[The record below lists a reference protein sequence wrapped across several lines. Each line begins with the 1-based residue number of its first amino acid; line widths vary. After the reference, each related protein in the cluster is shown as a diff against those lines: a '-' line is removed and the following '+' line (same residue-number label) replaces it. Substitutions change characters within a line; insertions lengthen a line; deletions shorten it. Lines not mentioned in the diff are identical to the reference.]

1 MKGMWKKIL
10 SSFMVILFM
19 MPFMFASTTYAAEIT
34 ESENVVMGQDSI
46 DREDL
51 FISSELAEEIAKLF
65 IADMINIGDVVWN
78 ASTRILGVTAMYD
91 GTAERNI
98 TAYTVEL
105 DEGYV
110 VISAYVD
117 VPHVVLEWSDRA
129 MPLYQQFDLEKT
141 DEIVYGGALFYY
153 KDGGDGTLE
162 TLAGLSVERSDVVNV
177 LETQYDI
184 SNIPAAIVSALS
196 SEGNNASTM
205 TATPGSSDVITD
217 PIEHANQ
224 WYNGPYSY
232 NNGQNHWE
240 EDGQT
245 IEFHETKEYDGYR
258 NHCGPTAITNM
269 LIMYGNRFGVD
280 SITSKTHTSIFTEIA
295 DIGTSNLY
303 YINSETLGGTVNARV
318 NGYIL
323 DVFEAYDVSG
333 ITVDGRFGI
342 SYANIVTSLRND
354 RLLYLLLNGHD
365 LYGDHHVICYA
376 YTKLVSSTD
385 SNYVIYLKVADG
397 WANSPRYIDISSVDG
412 DKYWEVDY

>member
-1 MKGMWKKIL
+1 MEKLLEKIL
-10 SSFMVILFM
+10 SSFMVIFFAM
-19 MPFMFASTTYAAEIT
+19 SFMFTSITYAAEIT
-34 ESENVVMGQDSI
+34 ESGNVGTEQDSI
-46 DREDL
+46 DRKDL

-78 ASTRILGVTAMYD
+78 ASTRILGVTTMND
-91 GTAERNI
+91 GTAEHNI

-110 VISAYVD
+110 VVSAYVD

-129 MPLYQQFDLEKT
+129 MPLYQGFDLEKT
-141 DEIVYGGALFYY
+141 DEIVYGGSLFYY
-153 KDGGDGTLE
+153 KDGGTGTLE

-184 SNIPAAIVSALS
+184 SNIPAAIVSALLDD
-196 SEGNNASTM
+196 NNASTM
-205 TATPGSSDVITD
+205 TTTPGSSDVITD

-232 NNGQNHWE
+232 NSGRNHWE

-245 IEFHETKEYDGYR
+245 IKFHETKEYDGYR

-280 SITSKTHTSIFTEIA
+280 SITSKTHTSVFTEVA

-318 NGYIL
+318 NNYIL
-323 DVFEAYDVSG
+323 DVFEAYNVSG
-333 ITVDGRFGI
+333 VTVDGRFGI

-354 RLLYLLLNGHD
+354 RLLYLLLDNHD

-376 YTKLVSSTD
+376 YTKLVGSTN

-397 WANSPRYIDISSVDG
+397 WANSPRYIDLSSVDG
-412 DKYWEVDY
+412 DKYWEIDY

>member
-1 MKGMWKKIL
+1 MEKLLEKIL

-19 MPFMFASTTYAAEIT
+19 MSFMFTSITYAAEIT
-34 ESENVVMGQDSI
+34 NSGNVGIGQDSI
-46 DREDL
+46 DRKDL

-65 IADMINIGDVVWN
+65 IADMINIGDVAWN
-78 ASTRILGVTAMYD
+78 ASTRILGVTTMYD
-91 GTAERNI
+91 GTVEHNI

-110 VISAYVD
+110 VVSAYVD

-129 MPLYQQFDLEKT
+129 MPLYQEFDLEKT
-141 DEIVYGGALFYY
+141 DEIVYGGSLFYY
-153 KDGGDGTLE
+153 KDGGTGALE
-162 TLAGLSVERSDVVNV
+162 TLTGLSVERSDVVNV

-184 SNIPAAIVSALS
+184 SNIPAAIVSALLDD
-196 SEGNNASTM
+196 NTSTM
-205 TATPGSSDVITD
+205 TTTPGSSDVITD

-232 NNGQNHWE
+232 NSGQNHWE

-245 IEFHETKEYDGYR
+245 IEFHKAKEYNGYR

-280 SITSKTHTSIFTEIA
+280 SITSKTHTSVFTKVA
-295 DIGTSNLY
+295 DIGMSNFY

-318 NGYIL
+318 NSYIL
-323 DVFEAYDVSG
+323 DAFGAYDVSG
-333 ITVDGRFGI
+333 VTVDGRFGI

-354 RLLYLLLNGHD
+354 RLLYLLLDNHD

-376 YTKLVSSTD
+376 YTKLVGSTE

-397 WANSPRYIDISSVDG
+397 WASSPRYIDLSSVDG
-412 DKYWEVDY
+412 DKYWEIDY